1 VVPLTFDDVPFEVE
15 RSEGACC
22 HRCGAGVGAD
32 AESYL
37 VELPGVAG
45 SRWVCSD
52 TDWCNRRL
60 EDRTGT
66 DTDTATQE
74 GTA

>member
-1 VVPLTFDDVPFEVE
+1 VPFEVE
-15 RSEGACC
+15 RSEGAHC

-37 VELPGVAG
+37 VELPGVDG

-52 TDWCNRRL
+52 TDWCNRRV
-60 EDRTGT
+60 DAPDDIHTGT
-66 DTDTATQE
+66 DPRE
-74 GTA
+74 GAA